1 MARRA
6 VRLAGLV
13 VAAAA
18 LLLGGALA
26 LDRVFPPDLARAA
39 TASTL
44 VVDREGRLLRAFT
57 TPDGGASVKDVRRS
71 SGRRR
76 RSSSPPA

>member
-1 MARRA
+1 VARGA

-18 LLLGGALA
+18 FLLGGALA

-39 TASTL
+39 TAST
-44 VVDREGRLLRAFT
+44 D
-57 TPDGGASVKDVRRS
+57 DGGSRRVARMS
-71 SGRRR
+71 IR
-76 RSSSPPA
+76 AI